1 MRKLRVLLLAGIPMA
16 AWSQTLVEYGL
27 GAAAAG
33 TAGAAAGGSG
43 GSAIAGVFA
52 NLTKTLNATASQA
65 AANGSTT
72 AQPAKAGTARVKTAA
87 ASPAAA
93 SPAAAAEIAP
103 ADAPAPPKPVVVF
116 EDPAG
121 IKTGMEQAELLSRF
135 GEPMMKVTTGQDAAS
150 LTYDGKDRVFD
161 VEIRDGKVYSV
172 QAKNKPRQ
180 ASVMLLQ

>member
-33 TAGAAAGGSG
+33 TAGAAAGGAG

-52 NLTKTLNATASQA
+52 NLTKTLNATTNQA
-65 AANGSTT
+65 VANGSTT
-72 AQPAKAGTARVKTAA
+72 TQPAKAGTARVRTAT
-87 ASPAAA
+87 ASPAAT
-93 SPAAAAEIAP
+93 AATAEVGAVP
-103 ADAPAPPKPVVVF
+103 APAPPKPAVVY

-121 IKTGMEQAELLSRF
+121 IRTGMEQAELLSRF

-150 LTYDGKDRVFD
+150 LTYDGKDRVYD
-161 VEIRDGKVYSV
+161 VEVRDGKVYSV
-172 QAKNKPRQ
+172 QPKSKPRQ
-180 ASVMLLQ
+180 ASVVSLQ